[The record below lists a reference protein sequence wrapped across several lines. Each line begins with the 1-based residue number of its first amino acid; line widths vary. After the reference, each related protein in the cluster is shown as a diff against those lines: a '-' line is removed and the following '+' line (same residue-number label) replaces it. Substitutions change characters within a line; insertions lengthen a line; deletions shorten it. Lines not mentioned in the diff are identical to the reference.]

1 MSTTPSRLATIGGR
15 LLRTRWLVRAPIG
28 LYRAGLGFLL
38 GSRMLMV
45 EHIGRVSG
53 ARRYVVLEVFG
64 HPEPDTYLIVS
75 GFGTRAQWYRNLQA
89 NPSARVWVS
98 GRRGAPAIAERLA
111 DAEADAALEAYV
123 ARHSA
128 GWERFRPVVEN
139 TLGGPI
145 ERGADLPILA
155 LRLGAERG

>member
-1 MSTTPSRLATIGGR
+1 MSTTPRLATIGGR

-53 ARRYVVLEVFG
+53 ARRYVALEVFG

-75 GFGTRAQWYRNLQA
+75 GFGTTAQWYRNLRA
-89 NPSARVWVS
+89 NPSARVWVR
-98 GRRGAPAIAERLA
+98 GRRGVPATAERLA

-123 ARHSA
+123 ARHTAS
-128 GWERFRPVVEN
+128 WERFRPVVEN

-155 LRLGAERG
+155 LHLGPQWG